1 VGLYKY
7 KINNIM
13 KKLIILF
20 VFALI
25 FTESGI
31 SQPFYYQW
39 NPVSS
44 PVTGNLNSIYYN
56 SSAYLITGNAGK
68 VLYSSNAGMNWVVQ
82 NTGVSANL
90 QSVFGG
96 TPVFAAGAS
105 GTIIKS
111 TDNGLNWSAVTS
123 PTANNINSVSNYVS
137 VTYKIICGDGGK
149 IYTTTN
155 LGVNWTEVTSGTVNP
170 LRSMYFSSS
179 ISVYRS
185 YVCGDNG
192 TFLKLIYTL
201 PTPVLVTVVPY
212 STGVTNNFYGV
223 TALGDSSKIMLVG
236 SGGIIMKST
245 NGGVNW
251 VQQVSGTTNA
261 LRFVNAVSATDIW
274 AGGDNGTMLHTTNG
288 GTNWIAQTVNS
299 TAGINSMLLVSNI
312 KAYAVGTGGT
322 ILESNFPYPLTDT
335 IVKRVKLDGNNIS
348 AYFQSSGIYNQNTT
362 NGNTAGFEWPKGS
375 GKTAVFTSGLSISAM
390 VNGSLRQAMGTYK
403 GEFAFGQIING
414 NPVNL
419 SGLNRIWKV
428 SAGDNCS
435 NSIDWANWG
444 MIVPYGA
451 PYRDVN
457 NNGQYDPCIDIPGM
471 RNASQT
477 IFMALTD
484 GFPLSH
490 TPGEGFGGGTLPLN
504 ADLKIT
510 AYTYN
515 DSVLNDVQFIKYDL
529 INRGSSAWNNLY
541 IALTGDFDLG
551 DATDDYL
558 AMDSTR
564 NMWIGY
570 NGDNMD
576 GNGNPPT
583 YGANPPA
590 VGMRMIKFP
599 VNKTVTPYDTI
610 KSIAG
615 VKISCGGCGDP
626 VCEWDPNGE
635 PLGAYNFMK
644 GFKRDGTKW
653 MSPMFTPPRPVKFL
667 YTGEPEPNTGW
678 TELKGSIRNCGAD
691 TGGYQPVNTPGDR
704 RYVLSFGKDNFTM
717 NPGDSQSIIVA
728 QMIARGTSNVNS
740 VTKLKQLSDF
750 VANYTV
756 GIRPIH
762 NFVPNIYSLSQ
773 NYPNPFNPTTK
784 IKFDVASVPRWRGE
798 GGWTSL
804 KIYDITGRE
813 LETLVNEALQPGTYE
828 VTFDGSNLN
837 SGVYF
842 YQLITGEYKETR
854 KLVLLK

>member
-1 VGLYKY
+1 
-7 KINNIM
+7 M
-13 KKLIILF
+13 KKIIILF
-20 VFALI
+20 VFAL
-25 FTESGI
+25 FFNESGM
-31 SQPFYYQW
+31 SQPFFYQW

-44 PVTGNLNSIYYN
+44 PVTGNLNSMYYN
-56 SSAYLITGNAGK
+56 SSTYLVTGNAGK
-68 VLYSSNAGMNWVVQ
+68 ILYSSNAGMNWIVT

-96 TPVFAAGAS
+96 NPLFAAGSS

-111 TDNGLNWSAVTS
+111 TDNGINWSSVTS
-123 PTANNINSVSNYVS
+123 PTANNINSVSGYVAA
-137 VTYKIICGDGGK
+137 TYKIICGDGGK

-155 LGVNWTEVTSGTVNP
+155 QGVNWTEVASGTVNS
-170 LRSMYFSSS
+170 LRNMYFNSS

-192 TFLKLIYTL
+192 TFLKLIYAL
-201 PTPVLVTVVPY
+201 PVPPSVTVVPF
-212 STGVTNNFYGV
+212 STGVTNNFYAV
-223 TALGDSSKIMLVG
+223 SALGDTSKILLVG

-245 NGGVNW
+245 NGGINW
-251 VQQVSGTTNA
+251 VQQLSGTTNA

-274 AGGDNGTMLHTTNG
+274 VGGDNGTMLHTTNG
-288 GTNWIAQTVNS
+288 GTNWTTQAVNS
-299 TAGINSMLLVSNI
+299 TAGINSMLFVSNI

-335 IVKRVKLDGNNIS
+335 LVKRNKLEGNNIS
-348 AYFQSSGIYNQNTT
+348 AYFQSTGINNQNTIT
-362 NGNTAGFEWPKGS
+362 GNTAGFEWPKGS
-375 GKTAVFTSGLSISAM
+375 NKYAIFTSGLSISAM
-390 VNGSLRQAMGTYK
+390 VNGNLRQAMGSYK
-403 GEFAFGQIING
+403 GEFAFGQIVNG
-414 NPVNL
+414 NPVII

-428 SAGDNCS
+428 SAGDNCN

-451 PYRDVN
+451 PFRDMN
-457 NNGQYDPCIDIPGM
+457 NNGQYDACIDIPGM
-471 RNASQT
+471 RNATQT

-484 GFPLSH
+484 GFPWSH
-490 TPGEGFGGGTLPLN
+490 SPGEGFGGGTLPLK

-510 AYTYN
+510 AYTYG
-515 DSVLNDVQFIKYDL
+515 DSALNDVQFIKYDL
-529 INRGSSAWNNLY
+529 INRGSAAWNNLY

-551 DATDDYL
+551 DAVDDYY
-558 AMDSTR
+558 ATDSVR

-570 NGDNMD
+570 NADNID

-599 VNKTVTPYDTI
+599 INKTVNPYDTI

-615 VKISCGGCGDP
+615 VKISCGGCSDP
-626 VCEWDPNGE
+626 VCEWDPNGD
-635 PLGAYNFMK
+635 PVGAYNLMK
-644 GFKRDGTKW
+644 GFKKDGTKW

-678 TELKGSIRNCGAD
+678 TELKGSIRNCGYD
-691 TGGYQPVNTPGDR
+691 TGAYQPVNPPGDR
-704 RYVLSFGKDNFTM
+704 RYILSFGKDNFTM

-728 QMIARGTSNVNS
+728 QMIARGTSNLNS

-756 GIRPIH
+756 GIKPIH
-762 NFVPNIYSLSQ
+762 NFVPNIFSLSQ

-784 IKFDVASVPRWRGE
+784 IKFDIAKFHSFGGVPEGRG
-798 GGWTSL
+798 GLVSL

-813 LETLVNEALQPGTYE
+813 IETLVNEALQPGTYE
-828 VTFDGSNLN
+828 VTFDGSKLT

-842 YQLITGEYKETR
+842 YQLTSGNYKETK
-854 KLVLLK
+854 KLLLLK